1 MDVTETKTDQNPINV
16 DKEQPS
22 LAIEPGILRVI
33 KRNGSVVN
41 FDKSKIEVAITKAFL
56 AIHTSAAA
64 ASSSVQQKVNSL
76 SGNVHDTFS
85 SRMPSGGTIHIEEIQ
100 DLSLIHI

>member
-1 MDVTETKTDQNPINV
+1 MDVTETKTEQEPLGT
-16 DKEQPS
+16 DKAQPS
-22 LAIEPGILRVI
+22 SIIEPGILRVI

-64 ASSSVQQKVNSL
+64 ASSSVQQKVNKL
-76 SGNVHDTFS
+76 SDNVHDTFS
-85 SRMPSGGTIHIEEIQ
+85 SRMPSG
-100 DLSLIHI
+100 LSLIHI